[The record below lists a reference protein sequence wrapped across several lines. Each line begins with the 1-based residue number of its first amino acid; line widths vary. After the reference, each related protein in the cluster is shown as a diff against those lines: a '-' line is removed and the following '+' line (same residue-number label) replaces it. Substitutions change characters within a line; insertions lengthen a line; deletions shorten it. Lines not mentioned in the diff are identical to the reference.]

1 MIAVVQRV
9 REASVSV
16 EAEGYDARIG
26 PGLCVL
32 LAVERG
38 DTEQPADWMA
48 NKLARLRIFADG
60 QGRMNRSVLDTGGEV
75 LLISQFTL
83 AGDCSRGHRPSFDNA
98 AEPRLGRHLYERV
111 ARRLAEEPG
120 ITVKTGIFGA
130 MMQVS
135 LVNDGPVTV
144 ILQRRDPPAAASG

>member
-1 MIAVVQRV
+1 VIAVVQRV

-16 EAEGYDARIG
+16 EEDGYSAVIG
-26 PGLCVL
+26 QGLCVL
-32 LAVERG
+32 LAVEGG

-48 NKLARLRIFADG
+48 NKLARLRIFADE
-60 QGRMNRSVLDTGGEV
+60 QGRMNRSVLDVGGEV

-83 AGDCSRGHRPSFDNA
+83 AGDCARGHRPSFEGA
-98 AEPRLGRHLYERV
+98 AEPQLGRELYERV
-111 ARRLAEEPG
+111 AERLAAEHG
-120 ITVKTGIFGA
+120 VVVKTGVFGA

-144 ILQRRDPPAAASG
+144 IVHR

>member
-9 REASVSV
+9 HEASVSV

-26 PGLCVL
+26 RGLCVL
-32 LAVERG
+32 LAVEGG

-48 NKLARLRIFADG
+48 NKLARLRIFADE
-60 QGRMNRSVLDTGGEV
+60 QGRMNRSVLDVGGEV

-83 AGDCSRGHRPSFDNA
+83 AGDCARGHRPSFDKA
-98 AEPRLGRHLYERV
+98 AEPQLGRELYERV
-111 ARRLAEEPG
+111 AERLAAEHG
-120 ITVKTGIFGA
+120 VVVKTGVFGA

-144 ILQRRDPPAAASG
+144 IVQR

>member
-16 EAEGYDARIG
+16 QAEGYRAGIG

-38 DTEQPADWMA
+38 DGEAEAVWMA
-48 NKLARLRIFADG
+48 RKLAKLRVFADEH
-60 QGRMNRSVLDTGGEV
+60 RSMNRSVRETGGEV
-75 LLISQFTL
+75 LLVSQFTL
-83 AGDCSRGHRPSFDNA
+83 VADCIKGNRPSFDA
-98 AEPRLGRHLYERV
+98 AAAPERARILFDRV
-111 ARRLAEEPG
+111 AHHLRTEHDL
-120 ITVKTGIFGA
+120 TVACGVFGA

-135 LVNDGPVTV
+135 LTNDGPVTLIV
-144 ILQRRDPPAAASG
+144 RK

>member
-16 EAEGYDARIG
+16 EEDGYSAAIG
-26 PGLCVL
+26 QGLCVL
-32 LAVERG
+32 LAVEGG

-48 NKLARLRIFADG
+48 NKLARLRIFADE
-60 QGRMNRSVLDTGGEV
+60 QDRMNRSVLEVGGEV

-83 AGDCSRGHRPSFDNA
+83 AGDCARGHRPSFENA
-98 AEPRLGRHLYERV
+98 AEPQLGRELYERV
-111 ARRLAEEPG
+111 AERLAAEHG
-120 ITVKTGIFGA
+120 VAVKTGVFGA

-144 ILQRRDPPAAASG
+144 ILHR

>member
-1 MIAVVQRV
+1 VIAVVQRV

-16 EAEGYDARIG
+16 EEDGYSAAIG
-26 PGLCVL
+26 QGLCVL
-32 LAVERG
+32 LAVEGG

-48 NKLARLRIFADG
+48 NKLARLRIFADERD
-60 QGRMNRSVLDTGGEV
+60 RMNRSVLEVGGEV

-83 AGDCSRGHRPSFDNA
+83 AGDCARGHRPSFEKA
-98 AEPRLGRHLYERV
+98 AEPQLGRELYERV
-111 ARRLAEEPG
+111 AKRLAAEHG
-120 ITVKTGIFGA
+120 VVVKTGVFGA

-144 ILQRRDPPAAASG
+144 ILHR

>member
-26 PGLCVL
+26 RGLCVL
-32 LAVERG
+32 LAVEGG

-48 NKLARLRIFADG
+48 NKLARLRIFADE
-60 QGRMNRSVLDTGGEV
+60 QGRMNRSVLDVGGEV

-83 AGDCSRGHRPSFDNA
+83 AGDCTRGHRPSFDNA
-98 AEPRLGRHLYERV
+98 AEPQLGRRLYERV
-111 ARRLAEEPG
+111 AQRLAGESG
-120 ITVKTGIFGA
+120 VVVKTGVFGA

-135 LVNDGPVTV
+135 LVTDGPVTV
-144 ILQRRDPPAAASG
+144 IVQRRPAETANS